1 MADAHRC
8 RGCRSAS
15 GEVVLDL
22 GNQPAAD
29 RFPLAA
35 SPGPDPR
42 YPLAMW
48 WCSGCGLAQ
57 LQDDGTTP
65 DEPRAIEPR
74 AAVQQAYDAVA
85 ELVDRRLLVPG
96 EFVEFDSPH
105 GGSWGVALAAHG
117 FSPATGR
124 RAAVVIDVYGLMHD
138 RDQAAGL
145 RARVDALT
153 DDGVLLLQ
161 FPTYAATLRNREWN
175 ALRHGHYAYHSVPA
189 ARRLLADAGLGVV
202 AARSYS
208 LYGGSVLL
216 LATRAGEGEEH
227 ELAAVEALEHDEIAA
242 GVLDPAVMMPLARA
256 PEHDVAW
263 LRDWVAQQP
272 DGAWLYG
279 AGSRAVAV
287 LAAAGLEPGA
297 VTAIA
302 DGAPAKQG
310 LRMPGTT
317 VPIVA
322 PEALLAADPKEIL
335 LMLPDLLGELRD
347 AWPELSGRW
356 VVYGD
361 RSTVQQPPTVWPTRG

>member
-1 MADAHRC
+1 
-8 RGCRSAS
+8 
-15 GEVVLDL
+15 
-22 GNQPAAD
+22 
-29 RFPLAA
+29 
-35 SPGPDPR
+35 
-42 YPLAMW
+42 MW
-48 WCSGCGLAQ
+48 WCADCGLPQ
-57 LQDDGTTP
+57 LHDDGTLP

-74 AAVQQAYDAVA
+74 AAARQACDAVA
-85 ELVDRRLLVPG
+85 ELAGLGLLPPG

-105 GGSWGVALAAHG
+105 GGSWSEALAAAG
-117 FSPATGR
+117 FTPATGR
-124 RAAVVIDVYGLMHD
+124 RAGVVIDVYGLMHD
-138 RDQAAGL
+138 RDQRAGL
-145 RARVDALT
+145 QARADALT

-189 ARRLLADAGLGVV
+189 ARRLLADAGLSVV

-216 LATRAGEGEEH
+216 LATRSGAGPAH
-227 ELAAVEALEHDEIAA
+227 ERAAVEALERDEIAA
-242 GVLDPAVMMPLARA
+242 GVLDPASMTALAQA

-287 LAAAGLEPGA
+287 LAAAGLPDGV

-310 LRMPGTT
+310 RRMPGTT
-317 VPIVA
+317 IPIVT
-322 PEALLAADPKEIL
+322 PDELVAADPKEIL
-335 LMLPDLLGELRD
+335 LMLPDLLDELRD
-347 AWPELSGRW
+347 MWPELSGRW

-361 RSTVQQPPTVWPTRG
+361 H